1 MVYIAYS
8 MDYYRPMFRVLESET
23 FHHWLAKL
31 RDRVA
36 VARINA
42 RIRRLSNGHLGD
54 CKYLRQSVHELRIDH
69 GPGYRVYFTMREKTV
84 VMLLVGGSK
93 DTQNIDIEHAIQIA
107 EAWRSET

>member
-1 MVYIAYS
+1 MVYISYPI
-8 MDYYRPMFRVLESET
+8 DYYRPMLRFLESET

-42 RIRRLSNGHLGD
+42 RIRRLSNGHFGD
-54 CKYLRQSVHELRIDH
+54 SKYLRESVHELRVDH
-69 GPGYRVYFTMREKTV
+69 GPGYRVYFTTREKTV

-93 DTQNIDIEHAIQIA
+93 DTQNTDIERAIQIA